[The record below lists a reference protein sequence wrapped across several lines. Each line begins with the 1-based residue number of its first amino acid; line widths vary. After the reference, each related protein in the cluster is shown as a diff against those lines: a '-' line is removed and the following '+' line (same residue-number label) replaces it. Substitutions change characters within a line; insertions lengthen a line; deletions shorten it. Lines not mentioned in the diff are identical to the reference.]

1 MPGSRQHLQTA
12 AERNEAER
20 VRRLREDAKR
30 PPSANLAE
38 TIALSHELMKL
49 AASTKRG

>member
-1 MPGSRQHLQTA
+1 MSSAPRNSQKA

-20 VRRLREDAKR
+20 VRRLREDARR
-30 PPSANLAE
+30 PLNVNLAE

-49 AASTKRG
+49 AGSAKHG